1 MTEEVLNQSIR
12 KTVLYNSHVELG
24 AKLVPFG
31 GFTMPVSY
39 LDGIQAEYFAV
50 RKEIGIFDVSHMG
63 EFFISGHG
71 SQEFLQRMTV
81 NDVSKLQVGDAQ
93 YSVMCYPNGGMVDD
107 LILFRKSTGYF
118 IVVNASN
125 IQKDFEWLNQYI
137 SDNVCLENVS
147 QKYSLIALQGPKTR
161 EILSK
166 FTDVNL
172 NMPFYSY
179 LDGIVCENSVMVSR
193 TGYTGELG
201 FEIYGD
207 KNSIVSIW
215 NELVNAG
222 AKPAGLAARDILRM
236 EMKYCLYGND
246 IDNTTNPIEAGLS
259 WIIALAKTEFIGKDA
274 ILDVKEKDQSK
285 QLIAFIMEERGIPRQ
300 GYEIFIDSKKVGVVT
315 SGTHSPKLKKGIGL
329 AYVDRPFHKVGQGIS
344 IHIRNNFVPAQIIKP
359 PFIKETSL
367 YH

>member
-1 MTEEVLNQSIR
+1 MTQEVLDQPI
-12 KTVLYNSHVELG
+12 KETVLYNKHVELG

-39 LDGIQAEYFAV
+39 PEGIQAEYSSV
-50 RKEIGIFDVSHMG
+50 RKEAGLFDVSHMG
-63 EFFISGHG
+63 EFFISGDG
-71 SQEFLQRMTV
+71 AEEFLQRMTI
-81 NDVSKLQVGDAQ
+81 NDVTKLQEGYAQ
-93 YSVMCYPNGGMVDD
+93 YSAMCYPDGGIIDD
-107 LILFRKSTGYF
+107 LILYRKSDGYF

-125 IQKDFEWLNQYI
+125 IQKDFEWLMK
-137 SDNVCLENVS
+137 NVINEVNLENLS
-147 QKYSLIALQGPKTR
+147 DTFSLIALQGPQSRK
-161 EILSK
+161 ILSK
-166 FTDVNL
+166 LTNINL
-172 NMPFYSY
+172 KMPFYSY
-179 LDGIVCENSVMVSR
+179 EDGIVCGYSVMVSR

-207 KNSIVSIW
+207 KNSIISIW

-236 EMKYCLYGND
+236 EMKYSLYGND
-246 IDNTTNPIEAGLS
+246 IDDTTNPIEAGLS
-259 WIIALAKTEFIGKDA
+259 WVIALDKEEFIGKDA
-274 ILDVKEKDQSK
+274 ILEVKVNGQSR

-315 SGTHSPKLKKGIGL
+315 SGTQSPILKTGIGL
-329 AYVDRPFHKVGQGIS
+329 AYIDCPFHRPGQGIF
-344 IHIRNNFVPAQIIKP
+344 IHIRNKFIPARIIKP